1 MVNIV
6 YNMINWVYVMQIFHA
21 AMMFQIV
28 TNSKYYYDEQAMLED
43 IQRCERKKKILNV
56 IYYSLSAFLTI
67 ELIILGVLQRNYK
80 LDIYCTMAQLEVE
93 LIPGIFIITT
103 FIYSVKLI
111 NKTLKLSDT
120 EQIQLNTS
128 QVLL

>member
-1 MVNIV
+1 
-6 YNMINWVYVMQIFHA
+6 MQIFHA